1 MKTFITGHKSPD
13 TDSIVSSLVMAN
25 LEKKLGNTN
34 EVIAC
39 RLGNLNK
46 ETEYVLNHFKVEAPK
61 LIDSIS
67 EADEVILVDHNNF
80 AESSSDITDAKI
92 VKVVDHHRISGF
104 ETSEPLFYM
113 AEPVGC
119 TCTILYELYKM
130 NNIEIDPVY
139 AGLMLSAII
148 SDTLLF
154 KSPTCTPKDV
164 KVAEELAKISNTD
177 INSYGLDML
186 KAGTDLSSYNAEEL
200 INIDSKEVTANGYKV
215 QIAQVNTVDIND
227 VLKNKSQIETA
238 MNNLISSKGLD
249 LFIFAITDIL
259 NCNSTAIVL
268 GDKISAVEK
277 AYNVTVENNTAFLP
291 GVVSRKKQIIPQI
304 SESI

>member
-13 TDSIVSSLVMAN
+13 TDSIASSLVMAN

-46 ETEYVLNHFKVEAPK
+46 ETEYALNYFKVEAPK
-61 LIDSIS
+61 LIENVA

-80 AESSSDITDAKI
+80 AESAPDIADAKI
-92 VKVVDHHRISGF
+92 SKVVDHHRIAGF

-130 NNIEIDPVY
+130 NNIEIEPVY

-148 SDTLLF
+148 SDSLLF

-164 KVAEELAKISNTD
+164 KAAEELAKISNTD

-186 KAGTDLSSYNAEEL
+186 KAGTDLCSYTAEEL
-200 INIDSKEVTANGYKV
+200 INIDTKELLANGSKV
-215 QIAQVNTVDIND
+215 QIAQVNTVDIDD
-227 VLKNKSQIETA
+227 VLKNKTEIETA

-277 AYNVTVENNTAFLP
+277 AFDTTVKNNIAFLP
-291 GVVSRKKQIIPQI
+291 GVVSRKKQIIPPI
-304 SESI
+304 SEAI

>member
-13 TDSIVSSLVMAN
+13 TDSIASSLVMAD

-34 EVIAC
+34 DIIAC

-46 ETEYVLNHFKVEAPK
+46 ETEYALKHFNIEAPV
-61 LIDSIS
+61 LIENVS

-80 AESSSDITDAKI
+80 AESASDIADAKI
-92 VKVVDHHRISGF
+92 VKVIDHHRVSGF

-113 AEPVGC
+113 AQPVGC

-130 NNIEIDPVY
+130 NNIEIEPVY

-148 SDTLLF
+148 SDSLLF
-154 KSPTCTPKDV
+154 KSPTCTPKDI
-164 KVAEELAKISNTD
+164 KVAEDLAKISNTD
-177 INSYGLDML
+177 INTYGLDML
-186 KAGTDLSSYNAEEL
+186 KAGTDLSSYTAEEL
-200 INIDSKEVTANGYKV
+200 INIDSKEVSANGYKI
-215 QIAQVNTVDIND
+215 QIAQVNTVDIDD
-227 VLKNKSQIETA
+227 VLKNKIDIEKA

-259 NCNSTAIVL
+259 NCNSKAIVL
-268 GDKISAVEK
+268 GDKVSVVEK
-277 AYNVTVENNTAFLP
+277 AFNTTVENNLAFLP
-291 GVVSRKKQIIPQI
+291 GVVSRKKQIIPPI